1 MLPVPISFHLKE
13 QLEALETDMA
23 KYFAQNKAGELVVI
37 QTFSDVNKHTHWR
50 LILHS
55 TPLHQH

>member
-23 KYFAQNKAGELVVI
+23 KHFAQNKAGELAAI
-37 QTFSDVNKHTHWR
+37 QPS
-50 LILHS
+50 IL
-55 TPLHQH
+55 